1 MNSLNDIISII
12 DELKSTNSSRAKQ
25 HILRKNN
32 QNELLKKI
40 LIYAYGDKKFKI
52 QQKTIDKMDLNNE
65 EDNDMW
71 NHNIFKMLDYLDI
84 NNINNNIV
92 TEVEKLIRYYS
103 NDKMQ
108 NLILDIIRKDLRC
121 NISVKTINAAIP
133 GLIPTFGV
141 MLAESYEKH
150 KKVIEGKEF
159 ILSTK
164 LDGSRLLVINREN
177 EILFYTRAG
186 KRMEGLV
193 ELEESFKQLPNGCY
207 DGELIAEGEFDN
219 SAEQYK
225 ATMKRSRVKG
235 KKSGLKMMCYDFVE
249 NEKEFWSGKCNTRCI
264 DRKNRLQEILEN
276 NKVKHI
282 EYLYPLYVGKDVDMI
297 EKYSAEAVA
306 NQEEGI
312 MCSIADSPYETKR
325 VKSLLKVKLFKTADV
340 LVTDIVEGT
349 GKYVGMVGALK
360 CKFMYNG
367 KVYDVETGSGLQD
380 SERKLFWNNPSL
392 ILNKIITIKCFE
404 ISKNSSTGNY
414 SLRFPT
420 INLRYPDLIR
430 IDKFTIED
438 TNVD

>member
-1 MNSLNDIISII
+1 MYSLNDIVKIVE
-12 DELKSTNSSRAKQ
+12 ELESTNSTKAKQ
-25 HILRKNN
+25 HILRKNSEN
-32 QNELLKKI
+32 DLLKKI
-40 LIYAYGDKKFKI
+40 LVFTYDTNLQYGIK
-52 QQKTIDKMDLNNE
+52 QKTIDKMTFTTTESDK
-65 EDNDMW
+65 W
-71 NHNIFKMLDYLDI
+71 NANVWCMLDELASS
-84 NNINNNIV
+84 NINNTLIW
-92 TEVEKLIRYYS
+92 EVEKLLCYFDDS
-103 NDKMQ
+103 LKD
-108 NLILDIIRKDLRC
+108 LIIKILLKDLRC

-150 KKVIEGKEF
+150 KKAIEGKEF

-225 ATMKRSRVKG
+225 ETMKRSRVKG

-249 NEKEFWSGKCNTRCI
+249 NEKEFWSGKCNTKCI

-276 NKVKHI
+276 NKVEHI
-282 EYLYPLYVGKDVDMI
+282 EYLYPLYIGKDVDMI

-340 LVTDIVEGT
+340 LVEKIHKGE
-349 GKYVGMVGALK
+349 GKYANTLGRITVSFLYEGNKYSIDCGSGFSESQRDYYYANPGEIV
-360 CKFMYNG
+360 G
-367 KVYDVETGSGLQD
+367 KVVTL
-380 SERKLFWNNPSL
+380 KF
-392 ILNKIITIKCFE
+392 FE
-404 ISKNSSTGNY
+404 ISKNQQGGY
-414 SLRFPT
+414 GLRFP
-420 INLRYPDLIR
+420 IWLNIIR
-430 IDKFTIED
+430 NDKFTIED